1 MSDEVQRYAVSGF
14 ELGRAASADMP
25 ALVAMYESFEP
36 KGAALGLPPRANP
49 ERWLADVSGFP
60 NFVVRREGRIVG
72 HGLVCPDGDAAE
84 VAVFVHQSERS
95 RGLGKWLLSA
105 LVDEARQLG
114 LRRIWGTTDL
124 ENVPMLRLAHSLGF
138 VTGADPE
145 VFTLELPAAV
155 PAA

>member
-1 MSDEVQRYAVSGF
+1 MSDEVKRHAVSGF
-14 ELGRAASADMP
+14 DLRRGAPADMP

-60 NFVVRREGRIVG
+60 NFVVSREGRIVG

-114 LRRIWGTTDL
+114 LRRIWGTTDW

-145 VFTLELPAAV
+145 VFTLELPAEV
-155 PAA
+155 PTA

>member
-1 MSDEVQRYAVSGF
+1 MSDESKRYAVAGC
-14 ELGRAASADMP
+14 ELRRATPGDMP

-49 ERWLADVSGFP
+49 RRWLADISAFP
-60 NFVVRREGRIVG
+60 NFVVSNEGRIVG
-72 HGLVCPDGDAAE
+72 HGLVCPDGDVAE
-84 VAVFVHQSERS
+84 VAVFVHQSQRS

-105 LVDEARQLG
+105 LVDEARSLG

-124 ENVPMLRLAHSLGF
+124 ENAPMLRLAHSLGF
-138 VTGADPE
+138 ITGADPE

-155 PAA
+155 PTT